1 MTDKEPYSADDIKR
15 KKPFGSFSVP
25 IIKDAAIIIV
35 SAEGLPITS
44 TLIQYVD
51 KTEIAAM
58 TAALYALSKSAL
70 IEINNDDFHQLYI
83 KGSKGYLMV
92 IQADSEAA
100 LISSKKTSRLTRSL
114 DSFYHER
121 C

>member
-1 MTDKEPYSADDIKR
+1 MEPFSSDDIKR
-15 KKPFGSFSVP
+15 KKPFSVP
-25 IIKDAAIIIV
+25 IIKDLAILIV
-35 SAEGLPITS
+35 SAEGLPIIS
-44 TLIQYVD
+44 TLNQYVD

-100 LISSKKTSRLTRSL
+100 LISR
-114 DSFYHER
+114 R